1 MVRTSEIL
9 STQSKLSEW
18 EQLKHAEETVHIFRS
33 GAICLL
39 PSLRL
44 ALLCLNVQPAEHIVS
59 QHFDVILAILEPRL
73 FCGIITQTENLSS
86 PLLSSPLLS
95 SCRWTSIS
103 SSPPHISFLP
113 HSESWP
119 PEWVSRAG
127 TRWGYTAC
135 VRLLFIYLISEDALT
150 VTLQLFRHMAPSGR
164 HEKSFQI
171 WWETEVFGDVM
182 Q

>member
-1 MVRTSEIL
+1 MRAAQTCRGNCTHFPIGGHLLVAVTQIGFAVPECAAGWTYCQSTFWCNIGNFGTKIIL
-9 STQSKLSEW
+9 WDNHANREPLLSSP
-18 EQLKHAEETVHIFRS
+18 L
-33 GAICLL
+33 
-39 PSLRL
+39 
-44 ALLCLNVQPAEHIVS
+44 
-59 QHFDVILAILEPRL
+59 
-73 FCGIITQTENLSS
+73 LSS

-150 VTLQLFRHMAPSGR
+150 VTLQLFRHMAPSVR